1 MEIVNERE
9 NNEKE
14 EKLNQKIDEMS
25 KQLLELKALIKEISK
40 NSINTYKD

>member
-1 MEIVNERE
+1 MDKANMEIVNERE

-14 EKLNQKIDEMS
+14 EKLNQKVDEMS

-40 NSINTYKD
+40 KQY